1 MRLGFVGGGVMGE
14 AMLAAILDR
23 RIAASSSIR
32 VADTLPERR
41 AALASRYGVTTFGD
55 ALEAAAESDILVL
68 AVKPQSLHE
77 VFADLR
83 GRLNPAQLVVSIVAG
98 TNLATLT
105 RLLEHAA
112 VVRVM
117 PNTPAQ
123 IGRGMSV
130 WTATNHVTDE
140 QRGMVCSILE
150 ALGREMYVEDEKY
163 VDMATAVSG
172 SGPAYVF
179 LLIEGLTDA
188 AVHVGLPRPQAQELV
203 LQTVLGSAEFA
214 LRSGKHPA
222 ELRNMVTSPGG
233 TTAEGLYRLERGA
246 MRALLTDAVLAAY
259 EKARVLG
266 G

>member
-1 MRLGFVGGGVMGE
+1 MKIGFVGGGVMGE
-14 AMLAAILDR
+14 AMLAGILDR
-23 RIAASSSIR
+23 NLTAPSSIR
-32 VADTLPERR
+32 VADTVADRL
-41 AALASRYGVTTFGD
+41 ADLASRYGVATFSED
-55 ALEAAAESDILVL
+55 LEAVAESDIVVL
-68 AVKPQSLHE
+68 AVKPQSLGE
-77 VFADLR
+77 VFAVLR
-83 GRLNPAQLVVSIVAG
+83 GRLDPEQVVVSIVAG
-98 TNLATLT
+98 VNLATLT
-105 RLLEHAA
+105 GRLEHSA

-130 WTATNHVTDE
+130 WTATSHVADD
-140 QRGMVCSILE
+140 QRETVRSILA
-150 ALGREMYVEDEKY
+150 ALGREMYVDDEKF

-179 LLIEGLTDA
+179 LVIEGLIDA
-188 AVHVGLPRPQAQELV
+188 AVHLGIPRPQAQELV

-233 TTAEGLYRLERGA
+233 TTAEGLYRLERGGL
-246 MRALLTDAVLAAY
+246 RALLTEAVLSAY
-259 EKARVLG
+259 DKARALG

>member
-1 MRLGFVGGGVMGE
+1 MRLAFVGGGVMGE
-14 AMLAAILDR
+14 AMLAAVLDR
-23 RIAASSSIR
+23 RIATPASVR
-32 VADTLPERR
+32 VADTLPDRR
-41 AALASRYGVTTFGD
+41 ADLASRYGVTAFGD
-55 ALEAAAESDILVL
+55 ALEATEGSDIVVL
-68 AVKPQSLHE
+68 AVKPQSLGE
-77 VFADLR
+77 VVDDLR
-83 GRLNPAQLVVSIVAG
+83 GRLSPAQLVVSIVAG
-98 TNLATLT
+98 ANLATLT
-105 RLLEHAA
+105 GRLEHSA

-140 QRGMVCSILE
+140 QRGTVCALLE
-150 ALGREMYVEDEKY
+150 ALGSEMYVEDEKH

-179 LLIEGLTDA
+179 LLIEGLIDA
-188 AVHVGLPRPQAQELV
+188 AVHVGIPRPQAQELV
-203 LQTVLGSAEFA
+203 LQTVLGSAELA

-233 TTAEGLYRLERGA
+233 TTAEGLYRLERGGL
-246 MRALLTDAVLAAY
+246 RSLLTEAVLAAY
-259 EKARVLG
+259 EKARLLG

>member
-14 AMLAAILDR
+14 ATLAAILGR
-23 RIAASSSIR
+23 RIAAASCIR
-32 VADTLPERR
+32 VAGTLPERR
-41 AALASRYGVTTFGD
+41 ADLASRYGVTTFGD
-55 ALEAAAESDILVL
+55 APQAAEDSDIVVL
-68 AVKPQSLHE
+68 AVKPQSLSE
-77 VFADLR
+77 VFAKLR
-83 GRLNPAQLVVSIVAG
+83 GRLNPAQVVVSIVAG
-98 TNLATLT
+98 ANLATLT
-105 RLLEHAA
+105 SRLDHSA
-112 VVRVM
+112 VARVM

-130 WTATNHVTDE
+130 WTATSHVTDE

-179 LLIEGLTDA
+179 LVIEGLIDA
-188 AVHVGLPRPQAQELV
+188 AVHVGMPRPQAQELV

-233 TTAEGLYRLERGA
+233 TTAEGLYRLERGGL
-246 MRALLTDAVLAAY
+246 RALLTDAVLAAY
-259 EKARVLG
+259 EKARLLG